1 MYHEYF
7 GLSESPFSI
16 TPDPRFF
23 YSNSVYLEAYAN
35 LRYGIEAKRGFIAVT
50 GEVGTGKTMLLRK
63 LMREL
68 HDVIDFVFVV
78 NTHLTFNELLRV
90 ILDDLSLP
98 AQGKDRLAMLHELNA
113 YLLGQLDRGRIVCLL
128 IDEAQH
134 LTDECL
140 EEIRLL
146 SNFETDREKLLQI
159 VLMGQPE
166 LKTKL
171 DQPKLRQLK
180 QRIVI
185 HSEIAPLNEH
195 EVGAYIDSRLLEAG
209 YKGKD
214 LFHPKAVK
222 QVALYSKGI
231 PRLINAICDNAL
243 LITFAASH
251 KSVSADIIKEVA
263 KDLRLRLESV
273 SGEVTKQIE
282 FTNVVGKTA
291 VGQPKEK
298 DSKRIFGTTV
308 RIGFAALAV
317 IATVVLFVISTAD
330 LGRLFKVSERVPS
343 EARRD
348 ASVVTPSMRNVNE
361 RVRLP
366 SGQQTVADKRDEE
379 ILNAPVKNPE
389 IDVENIFNRVIIKQ
403 GTTISTIANDAY
415 GGNAVLGMDLIK
427 EFNPQIN
434 DLNWI
439 SAGQELLLPVLKGR
453 TLVRQQTDGSYRLIV
468 SSFLTRTE
476 ADQLGRYIGKE
487 GYQVVITSNRASTGL
502 LLHRVE
508 IDGLKNLEDAIQAL
522 EAGLKNQWFTGKAPS
537 GNRRTRADLGNMPP
551 ELNRGSDRA
560 QQQSEKIPTSM
571 DRRVIL
577 ALEGSWYVNGDRE
590 KRTAIIS
597 SREGI
602 ATRNE
607 RGQTSRLELSKSGG
621 VFAPAWGLRG
631 DVRRDRIEWQNGTTW
646 TREPLGNPKK
656 LSR

>member
-23 YSNSVYLEAYAN
+23 YANPVYLEAYAN

-222 QVALYSKGI
+222 QIALYSKGI

-263 KDLRLRLESV
+263 KDLRLRLEFA
-273 SGEVTKQIE
+273 SGEVTKQTE
-282 FTNVVGKTA
+282 FTNSVKKTA
-291 VGQPKEK
+291 VGEPKEK
-298 DSKRIFGTTV
+298 GSKRIFRTTV

-317 IATVVLFVISTAD
+317 IVTVVLFVISTAD
-330 LGRLFKVSERVPS
+330 LGRLFKVSDRVPS

-348 ASVVTPSMRNVNE
+348 GSVVTPSMTNVNE

-366 SGQQTVADKRDEE
+366 S
-379 ILNAPVKNPE
+379 
-389 IDVENIFNRVIIKQ
+389 
-403 GTTISTIANDAY
+403 S
-415 GGNAVLGMDLIK
+415 
-427 EFNPQIN
+427 
-434 DLNWI
+434 
-439 SAGQELLLPVLKGR
+439 
-453 TLVRQQTDGSYRLIV
+453 
-468 SSFLTRTE
+468 
-476 ADQLGRYIGKE
+476 
-487 GYQVVITSNRASTGL
+487 
-502 LLHRVE
+502 
-508 IDGLKNLEDAIQAL
+508 
-522 EAGLKNQWFTGKAPS
+522 
-537 GNRRTRADLGNMPP
+537 
-551 ELNRGSDRA
+551 
-560 QQQSEKIPTSM
+560 
-571 DRRVIL
+571 
-577 ALEGSWYVNGDRE
+577 
-590 KRTAIIS
+590 
-597 SREGI
+597 
-602 ATRNE
+602 
-607 RGQTSRLELSKSGG
+607 
-621 VFAPAWGLRG
+621 
-631 DVRRDRIEWQNGTTW
+631 
-646 TREPLGNPKK
+646 
-656 LSR
+656 